1 MIYLSVDQLVSKDV
15 WEEQES
21 FVLRIVYGGS
31 RDINV
36 DTVDGGFLAWI
47 RIELWMYLPRSDGTY
62 PRAYPRA

>member
-31 RDINV
+31 GDINV
-36 DTVDGGFLAWI
+36 DTVDGGFLA
-47 RIELWMYLPRSDGTY
+47 
-62 PRAYPRA
+62 